1 MITTAPELSRLAE
14 TPDELNKAYDACSDI
29 LAQEPA
35 RHDIWYFRSQIVAK
49 SAGCVGKLHFAI
61 RDVEQA
67 LVSSPDNREYLISL
81 QDHLRRADRAAD
93 RLQVL
98 RRLAA
103 FDGEDSVFAAA
114 AAAMEEGR
122 NEKMAV
128 LRWADSHALDEDSV
142 LNPGIWTMAQLREL
156 SAGIQARQF
165 DTLCRS
171 FGAGREMS
179 EYQHIVEE
187 FAKRAGTQLKHVSIQ
202 ADLAS
207 RTHRRPRELL
217 RHANVV
223 PDAPFNFVLV
233 EHGERAIASA
243 GFAFCYADG
252 KVEIVVHQLQGT
264 AGSQQ
269 TLAGLRWEHLLLS
282 TIERFAADH
291 DCAAVRIQSAEANT
305 WVQRMHQW
313 LIERGVIADD
323 VPVKALFESGDLTD
337 RAREEWQSWQEEES
351 RHPYFTRYIGFVD
364 PRTMLLRYDK
374 TARRRHYRLC
384 EKNDAGM
391 QYWRKAVRP

>member
-1 MITTAPELSRLAE
+1 MITTSPELSGLAE
-14 TPDELNKAYDACSDI
+14 TPDELNKAYDLCTGI

-35 RHDIWYFRSQIVAK
+35 RHDLWYLRSQIVAK
-49 SAGCVGKLHFAI
+49 NAGCVGKLHFAI

-81 QDHLRRADRAAD
+81 QDHLRRADRVAD
-93 RLQVL
+93 RLRVL
-98 RRLAA
+98 RRLAGL
-103 FDGEDSVFAAA
+103 DGDDSVFAAA
-114 AAAMEEGR
+114 AAAVEEER
-122 NEKMAV
+122 NDKMAV
-128 LRWADSHALDEDSV
+128 LRWAESHPLDENSV
-142 LNPGIWTMAQLREL
+142 LDPGTWTMDQLAEL
-156 SAGIQARQF
+156 SAEIPAKQF

-171 FGAGREMS
+171 FVAGRAMS

-187 FAKRAGTQLKHVSIQ
+187 FAKRAGIQLKHVSIQ

-223 PDAPFNFVLV
+223 PDGPFNFVLV
-233 EHGERAIASA
+233 EHGEHAIASA

-269 TLAGLRWEHLLLS
+269 TLGGLRWEHLLLS

-291 DCAAVRIQSAEANT
+291 DCAAVRIQSAETNS

-313 LIERGVIADD
+313 LIERGVIAED
-323 VPVKALFESGDLTD
+323 VPVKALFEPGDLTD
-337 RAREEWQSWQEEES
+337 KAREEWQSWQEEES

-384 EKNDAGM
+384 EEHDAGM
-391 QYWRKAVRP
+391 KYWRKAVTP

>member
-1 MITTAPELSRLAE
+1 MIMTAPELSGLAE
-14 TPDELNKAYDACSDI
+14 TPDELNKAYDACSGI

-35 RHDIWYFRSQIVAK
+35 RHDLWYLRSQIVAK
-49 SAGCVGKLHFAI
+49 NAGCVGKLHFAI

-67 LVSSPDNREYLISL
+67 LAASPDNREYLISL
-81 QDHLRRADRAAD
+81 QDHLRRADHVAD

-98 RRLAA
+98 RRLAEL
-103 FDGEDSVFAAA
+103 DGDDSAFAAA
-114 AAAMEEGR
+114 AAAVEEER

-128 LRWADSHALDEDSV
+128 LRWADSHVLEEDSV
-142 LNPGIWTMAQLREL
+142 LNPGTWTMDQLAKL
-156 SAGIQARQF
+156 SAGIPAKQYDA
-165 DTLCRS
+165 LCRG
-171 FGAGREMS
+171 FVAGREMS

-223 PDAPFNFVLV
+223 PDGPFNFVLV
-233 EHGERAIASA
+233 EHGEHAIASA
-243 GFAFCYADG
+243 GFAFCHADG
-252 KVEIVVHQLQGT
+252 KVEIMVHQLQGT

-269 TLAGLRWEHLLLS
+269 TLGGLRWEHLLLS
-282 TIERFAADH
+282 TIERFAAEH
-291 DCAAVRIQSAEANT
+291 DCAAVRIQSAETNT

-313 LIERGVIADD
+313 LIERGVIAESI
-323 VPVKALFESGDLTD
+323 PAKALFEPGDLTD
-337 RAREEWQSWQEEES
+337 KAREAWQRWQEEES
-351 RHPYFTRYIGFVD
+351 SHPYFTRYIGFVD

-384 EKNDAGM
+384 EEHDAGVK
-391 QYWRKAVRP
+391 YWRKAVRP

>member
-14 TPDELNKAYDACSDI
+14 TPEELNKAYDLCTGI

-35 RHDIWYFRSQIVAK
+35 RHDIWYLRSQIVAK
-49 SAGCVGKLHFAI
+49 NAGCVGKLPFAI

-67 LVSSPDNREYLISL
+67 LASSPDNREYLISL
-81 QDHLRRADRAAD
+81 QDHLHKADRVAD

-98 RRLAA
+98 RRLADL
-103 FDGEDSVFAAA
+103 DGEDSVFAAA
-114 AAAMEEGR
+114 AAAVEEER

-128 LRWADSHALDEDSV
+128 LRWADSHALEEDSA
-142 LNPGIWTMAQLREL
+142 LNPGTWTTDQLAEL
-156 SAGIQARQF
+156 SAGIPAKQF

-171 FGAGREMS
+171 FVSGRPMS

-187 FAKRAGTQLKHVSIQ
+187 FAKRAGIQLKHVSIQ

-207 RTHRRPRELL
+207 RMHRRPRELL

-223 PDAPFNFVLV
+223 PDGPFNFVLV
-233 EHGERAIASA
+233 EHGEHAIASA
-243 GFAFCYADG
+243 GFAFCHADG
-252 KVEIVVHQLQGT
+252 EAEIVVHQLQGT
-264 AGSQQ
+264 AGSHQ
-269 TLAGLRWEHLLLS
+269 TLGGLRWEHLLLS
-282 TIERFAADH
+282 TIERFASDH
-291 DCAAVRIQSAEANT
+291 DCAAVRIQSAETNS
-305 WVQRMHQW
+305 WVKRMHQW
-313 LIERGVIADD
+313 LIERGVIAED

-337 RAREEWQSWQEEES
+337 KARKEWQRWQEEES
-351 RHPYFTRYIGFVD
+351 SHPYFTRYIGFVD

-384 EKNDAGM
+384 EMHDAGVK
-391 QYWRKAVRP
+391 YWRKAVRP